1 VDKVLSSFDK
11 LKSYIEKEQFKGWD
25 PYDGLNSRIF
35 QALPFK
41 HWDLARLAW
50 IQFFKRS
57 PFNFR
62 KLLMV
67 PKAYNAKGLGLLL
80 TAYSNLHQIKTTH
93 PGALPYTLEALE
105 KQIHFLAKQLIDL
118 KVTGYS
124 GSCWGYNFD
133 WQARRLFLFPRNTPN
148 VVTTYFAF
156 YGLLKAY
163 EVTREKDYLET
174 ALGAAKFVLNDLNRT
189 PTADGFLFSYSPL
202 NGNNTVY
209 NASLLGSKLLS
220 HCYHYTQNETFK
232 EAARASVQACLTA
245 QNKDG
250 AWPYGA
256 LPVQQWIDSFHTGY
270 NLDALMAYREYCHD
284 TSVDSSI
291 QSGLDFYLRSFFSD
305 EGNPSY
311 YHNQRYPIDIH
322 CPAQLF
328 VSLSRTQAFKKNQ
341 LLATKVMDWT
351 LKHMQHKKGYFFYQL
366 KKGVSSKIPYM
377 RWSNAFMMY
386 AMSYYLKES
395 LK

>member
-1 VDKVLSSFDK
+1 
-11 LKSYIEKEQFKGWD
+11 
-25 PYDGLNSRIF
+25 
-35 QALPFK
+35 
-41 HWDLARLAW
+41 
-50 IQFFKRS
+50 
-57 PFNFR
+57 
-62 KLLMV
+62 
-67 PKAYNAKGLGLLL
+67 
-80 TAYSNLHQIKTTH
+80 
-93 PGALPYTLEALE
+93 
-105 KQIHFLAKQLIDL
+105 
-118 KVTGYS
+118 
-124 GSCWGYNFD
+124 
-133 WQARRLFLFPRNTPN
+133 
-148 VVTTYFAF
+148 
-156 YGLLKAY
+156 
-163 EVTREKDYLET
+163 
-174 ALGAAKFVLNDLNRT
+174 
-189 PTADGFLFSYSPL
+189 
-202 NGNNTVY
+202 
-209 NASLLGSKLLS
+209 
-220 HCYHYTQNETFK
+220 
-232 EAARASVQACLTA
+232 
-245 QNKDG
+245 
-250 AWPYGA
+250 
-256 LPVQQWIDSFHTGY
+256 
-270 NLDALMAYREYCHD
+270 MAYREYCHD